1 MKKNI
6 PVNRK
11 SLKNLTLK
19 MRQENAPSISSAF
32 RAVVKVPGTSA
43 NCGPGFDCLGLATT
57 IYNYMDLTLL
67 RANKII
73 VESKGLGFENIPRGR
88 RNLAW
93 QAVRRLLQEVGRED
107 EFKGAII
114 RMKNN
119 VPISRGLGS
128 SSTAIVAGLTAAN
141 EILGAPFDKNRL
153 LKLATEL
160 EGHPDNVA
168 PAIFGGFTVSV
179 MDKGEVQTF
188 SFLPRIK
195 LKLVVAVPDFELSTR
210 LARKVLPKNVSL
222 KDAIFNVSRAS
233 MLIAALVEGHEELL
247 PLAFDDALHQPYRK
261 KLVPGMSEV
270 FTAARNAG
278 ALGAA
283 ISGAGSCLIAF
294 TTAASGLENKI
305 ASAMVETFKAHDVKS
320 SALILDV
327 DRHGAQILRT

>member
-6 PVNRK
+6 PTNRK
-11 SLKNLTLK
+11 SLKAITLK
-19 MRQENAPSISSAF
+19 MRQDNATSNSF

-73 VESKGLGFENIPRGR
+73 VESKGNGSENIPRGR

-93 QAVRRLLQEVGRED
+93 QAVRRLLQEAGRED

-141 EILGAPFDKNRL
+141 EILGSPFDKNRL

-195 LKLVVAVPDFELSTR
+195 LKLVVAVPEFELSTR
-210 LARKVLPKNVSL
+210 LARKVLPRNVSL

-233 MLIAALVEGHEELL
+233 MLIAALVEGREEFL

-305 ASAMVETFKAHDVKS
+305 AAAMVETFKAHEVKS

-327 DRHGAQILRT
+327 DKHGAQIIRR